1 MSVTGY
7 RFAST
12 TYKRGIT
19 FSQSVAAIAVLAGAI
34 FSAFPSHAG
43 SVSSGFQVSV
53 RVEKSCRV
61 SSQSLAALATSTNQT
76 ASVNCNNNAASGSA
90 VPQLVPATV
99 SSTWIAGSEESAGA
113 QIVTLNF

>member
-1 MSVTGY
+1 MSLTGS

-12 TYKRGIT
+12 TAKRGIT
-19 FSQSVAAIAVLAGAI
+19 FSQSVAAIAVLAGVI

-61 SSQSLAALATSTNQT
+61 SSEFLAALATSTNQS
-76 ASVNCNNNAASGSA
+76 ASVNCNTNAASGSA
-90 VPQLVPATV
+90 VPQPVPATV
-99 SSTWIAGSEESAGA
+99 SSTWVAGSEESQGTKV
-113 QIVTLNF
+113 VTLNF